1 MVLTNTGYKSLPEC
15 ENITQSSWLLLQW
28 CTASFVPQAACT
40 RLGVEGPKRN
50 TPRRQMHVPC
60 LIKSG
65 GTDRAVS
72 FCISTSCAAVPNMAS
87 ARAGWGQNVCAR
99 TTAAHG
105 HIGRYKTGGI
115 AYQVPSVGWYRA
127 VHPNR
132 STPTITRRK
141 RRRDREWVRTR
152 SLFVVGLACT
162 KNKINK

>member
-1 MVLTNTGYKSLPEC
+1 MRTSLRVRGC
-15 ENITQSSWLLLQW
+15 FCSGAQQ
-28 CTASFVPQAACT
+28 ASC
-40 RLGVEGPKRN
+40 
-50 TPRRQMHVPC
+50 PRRLARVWAWKGQRGTHHAVKCTCHALSSQGGRIGRSRFVYRPRVRPC
-60 LIKSG
+60 R
-65 GTDRAVS
+65 TWPVRA
-72 FCISTSCAAVPNMAS
+72 

-152 SLFVVGLACT
+152 SLSVVGLACT
-162 KNKINK
+162 KNKIHK